1 MANMSRRRVLASA
14 LAAVPL
20 VGSTGSGCAA
30 FPDKSITLVVP
41 YPPGGTTDL
50 LGRLAADRLRLG
62 LGATV
67 AVENIVGAGTLLGA
81 AHVARS
87 LPDGY
92 TLLMATSTT
101 LAINRALYKKLP
113 YDPIAD
119 FTPIA
124 LIAGVPFA
132 LVINP
137 AIPVTSLTQFIAY
150 AKARPGELVY
160 GSAGI
165 GSPQHLGAE
174 ILCSRA
180 GLKMRHAP
188 YRGSVPALQ
197 DVLSGQIP
205 LMVMDLQ
212 PAVAH
217 IEAGA
222 LRALC
227 TTTMTRVSAA
237 PRIPTCREAGLEGFE
252 IVAWQCLVAPAAV
265 EQSIVNQIAGQIE
278 TLVASADFKNNLRTL
293 ALEPLTPLPSGQLD
307 AFVKQEIAYWAR
319 IVAESGASLD

>member
-1 MANMSRRRVLASA
+1 MVNMSRRTVLASA

-137 AIPVTSLTQFIAY
+137 AIPVTSLQISYWMAGAY
-150 AKARPGELVY
+150 LMAIKRY
-160 GSAGI
+160 
-165 GSPQHLGAE
+165 AE
-174 ILCSRA
+174 IR
-180 GLKMRHAP
+180 
-188 YRGSVPALQ
+188 
-197 DVLSGQIP
+197 DV
-205 LMVMDLQ
+205 
-212 PAVAH
+212 
-217 IEAGA
+217 
-222 LRALC
+222 R
-227 TTTMTRVSAA
+227 TR
-237 PRIPTCREAGLEGFE
+237 
-252 IVAWQCLVAPAAV
+252 
-265 EQSIVNQIAGQIE
+265 E
-278 TLVASADFKNNLRTL
+278 TLVQYRRVFRRLTERNLMASIAFYGSLSMLFFGAFMGRYRLEMALAFPLVAGVMATYMALAFKPDSAAQRPEGLWREPWLLAAVAVCALAIGVLLFADLPWLHELFKPT
-293 ALEPLTPLPSGQLD
+293 S
-307 AFVKQEIAYWAR
+307 
-319 IVAESGASLD
+319 ASPGSRL